1 MSAESIT
8 PGPPEPRAGAVQT
21 APPAAPAEPPPTPPA
36 VGGDA
41 HATPLAHHFRDLKQQ
56 HEIGALGM
64 WLFLATEVMF
74 FGGVLTAFEI
84 YRDKYPAEWVHA
96 SAMLVTWIGAV
107 NTLVLLCSSLTMALA
122 VHAARSGMGRRALQG
137 FLAATMA
144 LGLAFLVL
152 KGFEYYIDYREHLV
166 PNRDF
171 HPEKGEELGKWPASL
186 DERHADVF
194 FSFYFVLTG
203 IHATHMIVG
212 LALMAIVLVKAG
224 RGRYG
229 PDHYTPVDALG
240 LYWHFVDIVWVF
252 LLPLLYLVR

>member
-1 MSAESIT
+1 MSPESVT
-8 PGPPEPRAGAVQT
+8 P
-21 APPAAPAEPPPTPPA
+21 APQGQPVGAAPPPPTHLGEDHP
-36 VGGDA
+36 
-41 HATPLAHHFRDLKQQ
+41 TRLAHHFHDLKQQ
-56 HEIGALGM
+56 HEIGSLGM

-84 YRDKYPAEWVHA
+84 YHYKYPTEFTY
-96 SAMLVTWIGAV
+96 SSTRLVTWIGAV

-122 VHAARSGMGRRALQG
+122 VRAARAGQSRRVLQA

-152 KGFEYYIDYREHLV
+152 KGYEYYIDYCEHLV
-166 PNRDF
+166 PNLNF
-171 HPEKGEELGKWPASL
+171 PPEDWAKTQDAA
-186 DERHADVF
+186 HAQVF
-194 FSFYFVLTG
+194 FAFYFVLTG

-212 LALMAIVLVKAG
+212 LVLMTIVLALAG

-252 LLPLLYLVR
+252 LLPLLYLIR

>member
-1 MSAESIT
+1 MSPEQIT
-8 PGPPEPRAGAVQT
+8 PAPAGTPADSGPI
-21 APPAAPAEPPPTPPA
+21 APPLAGDSRSESPTT
-36 VGGDA
+36 
-41 HATPLAHHFRDLKQQ
+41 TPLAHHFHDLQQQ

-64 WLFLATEVMF
+64 WMFLATEVMF

-84 YRDKYPAEWVHA
+84 YHYKYADVFTYC
-96 SAMLVTWIGAV
+96 SRQLVTWIGVV

-122 VHAARSGMGRRALQG
+122 VRAARVGQGRKVLQA
-137 FLAATMA
+137 FLAATMV
-144 LGLAFLVL
+144 LGLAFLAF

-166 PNRDF
+166 PNLNFPPADW
-171 HPEKGEELGKWPASL
+171 PESL
-186 DERHADVF
+186 NPGQGNLF

-203 IHATHMIVG
+203 IHATHMVVG
-212 LALMAIVLVKAG
+212 LALMAIVFVKAG

-252 LLPLLYLVR
+252 LLPLLYLIR